1 MKGRIHLIGLGL
13 EPRDHASVE
22 SLVALGDCARVYA
35 SGLERADLAALRP
48 FCRRGALK
56 ILPEGAG
63 AKARGRR
70 LAAEAAGGREIA
82 LCTLGHPF
90 YAGELGA
97 AVAAAAAARGVECVP
112 YGAVSPMGVALSAA
126 GVTLGTSIWGMQSF
140 EHRAF
145 VERAPEPN
153 RAWPTVIYFLSGPDA
168 ASVKACAARLR
179 GLFPAAAELR
189 WCSGALAGRVET
201 LDGLARRAAAVR
213 RRWVLY
219 LAPTARASTGL
230 GRTETHQIAGRG
242 PLIPEWVRK

>member
-22 SLVALGDCARVYA
+22 SLVALGDCARVYVR
-35 SGLERADLAALRP
+35 GLEPSDLAALRP

-56 ILPEGAG
+56 VLPERGDE
-63 AKARGRR
+63 KAWARR
-70 LAAEAAGGREIA
+70 LAAEAAAGRELA

-97 AVAAAAAARGVECVP
+97 AVAAACAAKGVAWTP
-112 YGAVSPMGVALSAA
+112 YGAVSPMGVALSTA
-126 GVTLGTSIWGMQSF
+126 GVTLGTSIWGLQSF

-145 VERAPEPN
+145 VARRPTPN

-168 ASVKACAARLR
+168 ASVRACAARLR
-179 GLFPAAAELR
+179 GFFPDATPLR
-189 WCSGALAGRVET
+189 WCSGPLAGRPET
-201 LDGLARRAAAVR
+201 LAGLARRAARVG

-219 LAPTARASTGL
+219 LPAAAEASTGL

-242 PLIPEWVRK
+242 PLIPEWVKK